1 MYPAIIPKFGFKY
14 TKINVQCYI
23 MGSGFGQVR
32 CIYGSSDC
40 GAARDRQSGDE
51 PVAPNWAGEKP
62 YFCRI
67 LKIEEKEG

>member
-1 MYPAIIPKFGFKY
+1 M
-14 TKINVQCYI
+14 QCYI
-23 MGSGFGQVR
+23 MGSEFRQVR

-40 GAARDRQSGDE
+40 GVVRDRQSGDE

-67 LKIEEKEG
+67 LRIKETER